1 MEIILLQ
8 DIDNLGL
15 ANSLVTV
22 KAGYAR
28 NYLIPQG
35 KAIVANT
42 SNKNTLMVQIKQQEE
57 RAAQLLQDQRD
68 LSERLES
75 TTIRIAAKAGTSGKI
90 FGSVNAIQLVAA
102 IKESLGVEINKKG
115 VKMPAE
121 VKSLGSYNATV
132 NLSKD
137 VFCTVKFDVYDDS
150 ATA

>member
-42 SNKNTLMVQIKQQEE
+42 SNKNSLMVQIKQQEE
-57 RAAQLLQDQRD
+57 RAAQLLQEQRD
-68 LSERLES
+68 LAEKLES

-102 IKESLGVEINKKG
+102 IKETLGVDVNKKG

-121 VKSLGSYNATV
+121 VKSLGAYNASV
-132 NLSKD
+132 NLGKE
-137 VFCTVKFDVYDDS
+137 VVCTVKFDVYDDS
-150 ATA
+150 VSA

>member
-15 ANSLVTV
+15 ANSVVTV

-42 SNKNTLMVQIKQQEE
+42 PNKNSLMVQIKQQEE
-57 RAAQLLQDQRD
+57 RAATLLQEQKATA
-68 LSERLES
+68 EKLES
-75 TTIRIAAKAGTSGKI
+75 NTIKIAAKAGTSGKI

-102 IKESLGVEINKKG
+102 IKESLDIDLDKKG

-121 VKSLGSYNATV
+121 VKSLGNYTATV

-137 VFCTVKFDVYDDS
+137 VSCTVKFDVYDDS
-150 ATA
+150 ASA

>member
-15 ANSLVTV
+15 ANSVVTV

-42 SNKNTLMVQIKQQEE
+42 PNKNSLMVQIKQQEE
-57 RAAQLLQDQRD
+57 RAAQLLQEQKAAA
-68 LSERLES
+68 EKLES
-75 TTIRIAAKAGTSGKI
+75 NTIKIAAKAGTSGKI

-102 IKESLGVEINKKG
+102 IKESLDIDLDKKV

-121 VKSLGSYNATV
+121 VKSLGNYTATV
-132 NLSKD
+132 NLSKE
-137 VFCTVKFDVYDDS
+137 VSCTVKFDVYDDS
-150 ATA
+150 ASA

>member
-15 ANSLVTV
+15 ANSVVTV

-42 SNKNTLMVQIKQQEE
+42 SNKNSLMVQIKQQEE
-57 RAAQLLQDQRD
+57 RAALLLQEQRS
-68 LSERLES
+68 LAEKLES

-102 IKESLGVEINKKG
+102 IKD
-115 VKMPAE
+115 
-121 VKSLGSYNATV
+121 T
-132 NLSKD
+132 
-137 VFCTVKFDVYDDS
+137 
-150 ATA
+150 